1 MRKILCFLFAAFAAG
16 LVSAE
21 KLPDSLR
28 GKTKEYPSA
37 IAKDVNSLNR
47 KKLLDDSY
55 FISALKKE
63 VTNPKH
69 SEEDKVYYFYLMLN
83 QIRWGFSGAVWMRPD
98 GHYTDEVI
106 FQCASLL
113 SYREE
118 LKKLGLDTSPYYK
131 LALESGNEKPI
142 LASYSLLLATLLE
155 TDDKKALS
163 EISKKAE
170 ALLPQAA
177 FPLRSMLIHNI
188 CYSLLLIKDENELPF
203 VSYITYYAVL
213 EEEKEDLVIAG
224 ALSNNEQDVQWV
236 FQTLIQINDSSED
249 LLARIC
255 MYVLNNMLSETSFKT
270 MLETYKSHA
279 ENDFQKKLA
288 DDIAEN
294 GNKVPYLGPYW
305 EGQKGL
311 FTKFWDF
318 ENVLFTFYD
327 DGLYISSGNFSEFIP
342 N

>member
-69 SEEDKVYYFYLMLN
+69 NEEDKVYYFYLMLN
-83 QIRWGFSGAVWMRPD
+83 QIRWGFSGAVWMRSD

-155 TDDKKALS
+155 TDDKKA
-163 EISKKAE
+163 E
-170 ALLPQAA
+170 ALLAQAA

-213 EEEKEDLVIAG
+213 EEEKEDL
-224 ALSNNEQDVQWV
+224 
-236 FQTLIQINDSSED
+236 
-249 LLARIC
+249 LARTC

-327 DGLYISSGNFSEFIP
+327 DGLYISSVNFSEFIP

>member
-1 MRKILCFLFAAFAAG
+1 MRKKLCFLFAAFAAG

-213 EEEKEDLVIAG
+213 EEEKEDL
-224 ALSNNEQDVQWV
+224 
-236 FQTLIQINDSSED
+236 
-249 LLARIC
+249 LARTC

>member
-1 MRKILCFLFAAFAAG
+1 MRKKLCFLFAAFAAG

-155 TDDKKALS
+155 TDDKKA
-163 EISKKAE
+163 E
-170 ALLPQAA
+170 ALLAQAA

-213 EEEKEDLVIAG
+213 EEEKEDL
-224 ALSNNEQDVQWV
+224 
-236 FQTLIQINDSSED
+236 
-249 LLARIC
+249 LARTC